1 MKKLFAFALI
11 GAALCTG
18 CTTCTDCCDDCE
30 IKTESA
36 PAPQVKYLQDMLK
49 TPAPAAP
56 RAVVVRAMAPKCVV
70 KSEFWGRKYLELT
83 DVNGVVYK
91 VTPPSAGITVR
102 FVGKTGWYELTNGG
116 KIIRWKDPR

>member
-18 CTTCTDCCDDCE
+18 CTTCMDCCEDCE
-30 IKTESA
+30 LKSE

-56 RAVVVRAMAPKCVV
+56 RAVAVRAMAPKCVV

-102 FVGKTGWYELTNGG
+102 FVGKTGWYELDNTG

>member
-18 CTTCTDCCDDCE
+18 CTTCTDCTDCE
-30 IKTESA
+30 LKTESA

-49 TPAPAAP
+49 TPAPTAP
-56 RAVVVRAMAPKCVV
+56 RATVVRAMAPKCVV

-91 VTPPSAGITVR
+91 VTPPSAGITIR
-102 FVGKTGWYELTNGG
+102 FVGKTGWYELDNDG
-116 KIIRWKDPR
+116 KIIRWKDPK